1 MKCGGAKESRRKKA
15 AEERKKM
22 KKIQKGDPGYLD
34 QIKRNRII
42 LAVLWFAAAA
52 VIFFAAGNMAGCII
66 GLLCCIPGLVTL
78 LRVILRRQLVSVDR
92 SRAEEI
98 LAKTGLLTT
107 CFDLA
112 LKSGGRL
119 TEVDCFVISS
129 YNVYGYT
136 HDEKADVQELSGFVR
151 RVLEENGYTGIAVK
165 VLDRYKPFLARV
177 EGANNIA
184 SVEHEDTKEREAEIR
199 RLLLE
204 RSI

>member
-1 MKCGGAKESRRKKA
+1 
-15 AEERKKM
+15 M

-34 QIKRNRII
+34 QIKRNRTI
-42 LAVLWFAAAA
+42 LAVLWFVAAG
-52 VIFFAAGNMAGCII
+52 VIFFAGGNPAGHII
-66 GLLCCIPGLVTL
+66 GLVCCIPGLVML
-78 LRVILRRQLVSVDR
+78 SRVILWHQLASVDR
-92 SRAEEI
+92 TKAEEI

-112 LKSGGRL
+112 LRSGGRL
-119 TEVDCFVISS
+119 TAIDCFVISS

-136 HDEKADVQELSGFVR
+136 HDEKANVEELAGSVR
-151 RVLEENGYTGIAVK
+151 RVLEENGYTGITVK

>member
-1 MKCGGAKESRRKKA
+1 MKCGGAKGSRRKKA

-34 QIKRNRII
+34 QIKRNGII

-136 HDEKADVQELSGFVR
+136 HDEKADVEELSGFVR
-151 RVLEENGYTGIAVK
+151 RVLEENGYTGITVK

-184 SVEHEDTKEREAEIR
+184 SV
-199 RLLLE
+199 
-204 RSI
+204 